1 MIRRLLY
8 RLKGLGLRPSGFG
21 PTGRVQ
27 RSRLKKRR
35 HKVFGFENITANN
48 GWAMAVVGAS
58 IVFLGLVILSF
69 VISQVHKILTLWEQR
84 DEFFNRHK
92 KQPQIEEPKP
102 TKASVPIQ
110 RHLPSVTDLTSIYR
124 PLVEQLKQPFDLL
137 QLFEIS
143 NKMDLPHPHLSIKH
157 LQQAGVLVPQG
168 DGTFTWDNQKAN

>member
-1 MIRRLLY
+1 L
-8 RLKGLGLRPSGFG
+8 
-21 PTGRVQ
+21 
-27 RSRLKKRR
+27 
-35 HKVFGFENITANN
+35 FGFENITANN

-69 VISQVHKILTLWEQR
+69 VISQVHKILNLWEQR
-84 DEFFNRHK
+84 DEFLNRYK
-92 KQPQIEEPKP
+92 KQAQIEEPKKI
-102 TKASVPIQ
+102 KASVPIQ
-110 RHLPSVTDLTSIYR
+110 RHLPTVTDLTSIYR

-143 NKMDLPHPHLSIKH
+143 NKMDLPHPHLSIKY